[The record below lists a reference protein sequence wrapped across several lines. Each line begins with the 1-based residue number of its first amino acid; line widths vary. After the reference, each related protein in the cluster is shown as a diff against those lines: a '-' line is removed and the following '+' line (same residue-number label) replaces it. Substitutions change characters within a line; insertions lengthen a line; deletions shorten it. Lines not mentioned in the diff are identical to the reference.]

1 MSLVAVSI
9 SRLMTKNVIVA
20 EQNQNVYWI
29 CKVLSENNVGCL
41 IVVNNLD
48 EKKPIG
54 IITESDIVKTIGK
67 LDQHQLQ
74 VPIKNHMSH
83 PVITMPIS
91 GTATDAMR
99 IMCEKKI
106 RRIVIIENDRLV
118 GIVTDK
124 DLLKFMMDNKD
135 VLSEFMTIS
144 PRENMP
150 KEDSSHFWFCNRYVG

>member
-1 MSLVAVSI
+1 MSLDAVSI
-9 SRLMTKNVIVA
+9 SSLMSKNVIVA

-48 EKKPIG
+48 EKKPVG

-67 LDQHQLQ
+67 FDQHQLQ

-83 PVITMPIS
+83 PVITMSIS
-91 GTATDAMR
+91 GTVTDAMR
-99 IMCEKKI
+99 IMCEKRI
-106 RRIVIIENDRLV
+106 RRVVIIENDKLV

-124 DLLKFMMDNKD
+124 DLLKFMIDNKD

>member
-1 MSLVAVSI
+1 MSLDAVSI
-9 SRLMTKNVIVA
+9 SRLMSKNVIVA

-29 CKVLSENNVGCL
+29 CKILSQNNVGCL

-48 EKKPIG
+48 EKKPVG
-54 IITESDIVKTIGK
+54 IVTESDIVKTIGK

-83 PVITMPIS
+83 PVITMPIR
-91 GTATDAMR
+91 GTVTDAMR
-99 IMCEKKI
+99 IMCEKRV
-106 RRIVIIENDRLV
+106 RRIVIIDNDKMV

-124 DLLKFMMDNKD
+124 DLLKFMIDNKD
-135 VLSEFMTIS
+135 VLSEFMTLS
-144 PRENMP
+144 PRENVR